1 MAAPSK
7 SKGKARQQ
15 VLTDYEAFINKF
27 KPRHTTDE
35 CYTPE
40 YIYTA
45 LLGWLQDEGHIT
57 PATPIIRPFY
67 PEGDYTRLDQYTPGA
82 IVVDNPPFS
91 IITPITRFY
100 LQHNIPFFLFCP
112 SLTSFAIAKNN
123 PDATIIIVNLQ
134 IIYDNGAIV
143 NTAFVTNL
151 PAFQPYAAITAPDL
165 YNRLDQAQ
173 RTARAEVREKKALPR
188 YQYPANLVTATILHR
203 IACTIPFQ
211 IPRAQSHPISSLAAQ
226 RPLHKVIFGSGLLI
240 PDTLAAQLQA
250 AQLQAAPLPATQP
263 SIVFPLSEDEKAII
277 KDLEK

>member
-7 SKGKARQQ
+7 LKGQNHQQ
-15 VLTDYEAFINKF
+15 VQTNYEAFIDKF

-67 PEGDYTRLDQYTPGA
+67 PDGDYTRLDQYAPGA
-82 IVVDNPPFS
+82 VVVDNPPFS
-91 IITPITRFY
+91 ILTPITRFY

-112 SLTSFAIAKNN
+112 SLTSFHMAKSN
-123 PDATIIIVNLQ
+123 PGATIIIVDLS
-134 IIYDNGAIV
+134 IIYDNGARV

-151 PAFQPYAAITAPDL
+151 PAFQPYAVITAPDL

-173 RTARAEVREKKALPR
+173 RTARAEARAKKAPPR

-203 IACTIPFQ
+203 IARTIPFQ
-211 IPRAQSHPISSLAAQ
+211 IPRAQSHPIPSLAAQ
-226 RPLHKVIFGSGLLI
+226 RPLHKAIFGTGLLI

-250 AQLQAAPLPATQP
+250 AQLQAAQP
-263 SIVFPLSEDEKAII
+263 KIVFPLSEDEKAIV